1 MKVKKRRRISLFS
14 LLIIAL
20 LIVGIG
26 YASINS
32 VILEMAG
39 TVRAEVPKNVFIT
52 NVEYVSDVD
61 ANTTNSKIK
70 NYLGTMMQSTVELSK
85 TNPNSEIV
93 YKVTVYNN
101 STKTGTFLDVIYNSE
116 NYDNQDIVYEI
127 QDTGFKIEDTIAPKE
142 KKDILIKFKYK
153 NSTLATNNVLNSYL
167 NFKIA
172 EPNMLKQVTSSGNY
186 FGAVDRTKIEKI
198 SFELGTIPQN
208 YTQSFDAS
216 ANQDKSIMG
225 YVTDTDSNNMYE
237 ITFSSDD
244 LIFANTNSKYLFYG
258 LTKLANISFNNL
270 KTKTAEN
277 MSNMFQNCSSLTS
290 LDLSKFNTS
299 NAKYMS
305 SIFNNCNKLT
315 SLDLSSFN
323 TSKVTGMSNM
333 FQNCNSLTSLDL
345 SKFNTTSVT
354 DMQDMFNNC
363 NKLTSLD
370 LSSFN
375 TSKVTGMS
383 NMFQNCN
390 SLTSLDISSFDTSN
404 VITMQTMFYNCRS
417 LTSLDLSKFNTTSVT
432 DMNSMFYNCSKLT
445 SLDLSS
451 FDTSNVI
458 TMQTMFYNCR
468 SLTSLNLSSFDT
480 SYVQDMSYM
489 FYYCDSLT
497 SLDVSKFD
505 TYEVTDMSHMFE
517 SCSNLVDLNVSN
529 FITFRVTDMSYM
541 FWDCMSLTSLNI
553 SDFNTF
559 SVINMSSMFEFCSG
573 LETIYASNK
582 FNTDKVTGSEEMFNE
597 CFALIGENG
606 TEYDSSYIDKTYAR
620 IDKEEEPG
628 YFTNFPNI
636 ETKNYLKEGNG
647 LDNTFLGIEDKEIIT
662 KIIFENTTSEAPTSV
677 IDVSDAG
684 DNRIIAWVEGT
695 TVYIASDEEIYANRN
710 SYDLFM
716 DLTNCT
722 SIENLNLLNTSDVES
737 MGYMFY
743 NCSSLT
749 SLDLSSFNT
758 NNVKTMDFIFTNC
771 INLTDLN
778 LSNFNVKNVSG
789 IGGMFYNC
797 SSLTSLD
804 LSSFDTSNVT
814 DMRNMF
820 DSCDNL
826 VTIYVSDKFTTDK
839 VGESKSDEMFYNCL
853 ALVGGN
859 GTKYNSSYTDKT
871 YARIDRDGTPGYF
884 TKRKKSVFL
893 KKEVSSPSTFLGIG
907 KRINITKV
915 IIKDST
921 SGAPTSVTD
930 ISEDGDKSIIGWL
943 DGTTL
948 YIASDDNIFTNVDSS
963 NLFSSMISLGEI
975 EGLEK
980 LNTRKTT
987 NMSGM
992 FFYTRNLANLNLSSF
1007 NTSNVKNMSH
1017 MFANCDN
1024 LSELDIS
1031 KFNTEK
1037 VIDMSSMFEACMSL
1051 KKLDLSNFN
1060 TPELINAASLFSNC
1074 QSLTSLDL
1082 SYFNTTNVNIMY
1094 NMFYYCD
1101 KLKTIYA
1108 SDSFNTDN
1116 VTNSN
1121 NMFESCSSL
1130 KGGNGTVYDSNH
1142 IDKAY
1147 ARIDKEGTPGYF
1159 TIKPLVVIGEH

>member
-142 KKDILIKFKYK
+142 KKDILVKFKYK

-225 YVTDTDSNNMYE
+225 YVTDTDSNKMYE
-237 ITFSSDD
+237 ITFSSDAPI
-244 LIFANTNSKYLFYG
+244 LANTNSKYLFYG
-258 LTKLANISFNNL
+258 LTKLTNISFNNL

-290 LDLSKFNTS
+290 LDLSKFNTTSVTDMNSMFYNCSKLTNLALSSFDTSNVINMNSMFYSCSSLTSLDVSKFNTS

-333 FQNCNSLTSLDL
+333 FQNCNSLTSLD
-345 SKFNTTSVT
+345 
-354 DMQDMFNNC
+354 
-363 NKLTSLD
+363 
-370 LSSFN
+370 
-375 TSKVTGMS
+375 
-383 NMFQNCN
+383 
-390 SLTSLDISSFDTSN
+390 I
-404 VITMQTMFYNCRS
+404 
-417 LTSLDLSKFNTTSVT
+417 
-432 DMNSMFYNCSKLT
+432 
-445 SLDLSS
+445 SS

-582 FNTDKVTGSEEMFNE
+582 FNTDKVTGSEDMFNE

-695 TVYIASDEEIYANRN
+695 NVYIASDEEIYANRN

-1037 VIDMSSMFEACMSL
+1037 VIDMSSMFEACISL

-1060 TPELINAASLFSNC
+1060 TPELINAESLFSNC